1 MMRADLLVFVFPLW
15 WGGLPAIDGLEVM
28 EPFVAYAAPRVDPAT
43 RAEYL
48 RSWEVRLLAT
58 THDPEWRTRLS
69 ALAGTAARVVAQVN
83 AWAAQ
88 R

>member
-1 MMRADLLVFVFPLW
+1 M
-15 WGGLPAIDGLEVM
+15 M

-48 RSWEVRLLAT
+48 RSWEGRLLAAAG
-58 THDPEWRTRLS
+58 DPEWRTRLS
-69 ALAGTAARVVAQVN
+69 ALSDTTAQNRVVAEEN
-83 AWAAQ
+83 AWASQ